1 MSNIPYLRQLD
12 DNSTVIAKD
21 LTAMATALS
30 TIPASFN
37 IYTLYESGVTYDFG
51 SLNYQYHFPFPIT
64 FSNVVVNII
73 GLGEPSRY
81 KSLTLGVKSIVQI
94 KNANLLTNL
103 EDAGT
108 LTALILH
115 SNSLTA
121 SEINSLF
128 TQLPKTTK
136 TATIN
141 ISNNPGTATC
151 NTSIAT
157 SKGYTVI
164 I

>member
-37 IYTLYESGVTYDFG
+37 IYTLYESGVIYDFG
-51 SLNYQYHFPFPIT
+51 SSNAQSQVPYPIT

-73 GLGEPSRY
+73 GLGEPTRY
-81 KSLTLGVKSIVQI
+81 KSLTLGQRSIAQI

-103 EDAGT
+103 EDVGT
-108 LTALILH
+108 LSALILH

-121 SEINSLF
+121 IEINSLF
-128 TQLPKTTK
+128 AQLPKTTK

-141 ISNNPGTATC
+141 ISNNSGTATC